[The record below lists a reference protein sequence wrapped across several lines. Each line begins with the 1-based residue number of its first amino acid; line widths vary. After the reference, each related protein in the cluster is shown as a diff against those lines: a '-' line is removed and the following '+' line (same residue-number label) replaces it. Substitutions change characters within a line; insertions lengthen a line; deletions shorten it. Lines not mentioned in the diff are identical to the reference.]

1 MGKLNNFA
9 KESKIIS
16 STTKYIPV
24 IGPVISDIA
33 KVFGYGKGNITK
45 VGFTADGRLMTN
57 MGQHHVP
64 KQKDLIT
71 KIDKKVKNSIL
82 KGGSRRRR
90 PRNIHWNTRRLL
102 RRRKGGIKYGG
113 GKVSFVTRGGKKVT
127 FNSSGRKKR
136 KGSGFIDFAKG
147 AFNIGKKAY
156 SWFKKGKKAYD
167 AGKDIYNRNKQTFD
181 NVVKKGREV
190 NDFLKENKVI
200 GNIGSDIG
208 NTVSKMGLTKTGQFI
223 TNAAEEA
230 KKHGYGKRGGM
241 RMMQNGGLR
250 LRQNGGMRLK
260 HNGGNKNKKLS
271 HGEITVGLT
280 KPCGF
285 NTGLENPTYKLN
297 KWLERK
303 YKE

>member
-9 KESKIIS
+9 KDTKIIS
-16 STTKYIPV
+16 SATKYIPV

-33 KVFGYGKGNITK
+33 KVFGYGKGKITK

-57 MGQHHVP
+57 MGKHHLP
-64 KQKDLIT
+64 KQKDIIT
-71 KIDKKVKNSIL
+71 KIDTRVKNSVL

-90 PRNIHWNTRRLL
+90 SKRIYWNTLKLL
-102 RRRKGGIKYGG
+102 RRRRGGIKYGG
-113 GKVSFVTRGGKKVT
+113 GKVSFVTKSGRRVS

-136 KGSGFIDFAKG
+136 KGSGIADFARS

-156 SWFKKGKKAYD
+156 SWIKRGKKAYD

-181 NVVKKGREV
+181 NVVRKGREV

-250 LRQNGGMRLK
+250 LKQNGGMKLRRR
-260 HNGGNKNKKLS
+260 GGNREKKLS
-271 HGEITVGLT
+271 RGEITVGLT

-285 NTGLENPTYKLN
+285 NTGLENPSYKLN